1 MDSLKLKQFLAR
13 YLEGKTTL
21 SEEKI
26 IDNWYERLEEEAFV
40 EFTSRKEEKTRE
52 DIWNLIQPELSVKP
66 AKIIK
71 LRSRWLQ
78 VAVAVII
85 MAASTVATILLL
97 NTSDPAKPQKQHIF
111 LKDYS
116 VLTTLSRERKIVSLP
131 DGSVL
136 TLNSASSIHIS
147 NDFTRTRKIEI
158 IDGEVYFDVKHD
170 SSRPFIIRSGPLTTQ
185 VLGTA
190 FNIRAYKGLNKM
202 IVGVS
207 RGKVGVMRRGRPF
220 TFLEKDRELVYDELH
235 AQISLKP
242 LEENAALWRQGFL
255 VLNDETFDDMAMLMM
270 KGFGLKISTIDRS
283 VKSKRFTATLNTSM
297 SSVKALEVIAAIH
310 HLKIKKRRG
319 SIEIY

>member
-1 MDSLKLKQFLAR
+1 MDSLKLRQFLAR
-13 YLEGKTTL
+13 YLEGKTTPA
-21 SEEKI
+21 EEKM
-26 IDNWYERLEEEAFV
+26 IDNWYERLEEEASVAFMGR
-40 EFTSRKEEKTRE
+40 EEEKTRE
-52 DIWNLIQPELSVKP
+52 DIWNLIRPELSVKQ

-78 VAVAVII
+78 VAAAVVII
-85 MAASTVATILLL
+85 ATATAILLL
-97 NTSDPAKPQKQHIF
+97 NTSGPAKLRKQHVF
-111 LKDYS
+111 LENFS
-116 VLTTLSRERKIVSLP
+116 VLTTLSRERKIVCLP

-147 NDFTRTRKIEI
+147 NDFTKARKVEI

-170 SSRPFIIRSGPLTTQ
+170 SSRPFVIRSGPLTTQ

-190 FNIRAYKGLNKM
+190 FNIRAYKGLNKI

-207 RGKVGVMRRGRPF
+207 RGKVGVMRTDSPV
-220 TFLEKDRELVYDELH
+220 TFLEKDRELIYDKPH

-242 LEENAALWRQGFL
+242 LEENVALWQQGFL
-255 VLNDETFDDMAMLMM
+255 VLNDETFDDMAVLMM
-270 KGFGLKISTIDRS
+270 KNFGLKMLTMDQS

-297 SSVKALEVIAAIH
+297 PLVKALEVIAAIH
-310 HLKIKKRRG
+310 HLKIKKRRD